1 MQCEICKKNAANL
14 FVQVYSNGKTETK
27 AICMAC
33 AAKLHGDFLQAFT
46 GFTGGRVQEKSEDK
60 TTVHEKFC
68 SACGRQVDA
77 VDDTTVFECAECY
90 RAADDELMKLYM
102 HPEDEK
108 TAESHA
114 EGTRVEILAH
124 KIREALVSED
134 YESAAGLRDQMKEL
148 RESAGTAHE

>member
-46 GFTGGRVQEKSEDK
+46 ELTGGRAQEKSEDK

-68 SACGRQVDA
+68 PACGRQVDD
-77 VDDTTVFECAECY
+77 VDDTTVFDCAECY
-90 RAADDELMKLYM
+90 RAAGDALMKLY
-102 HPEDEK
+102 HYPEDVETEK
-108 TAESHA
+108 TFP